1 MKVVIDV
8 SPLKSGHQFRGIGTY
23 TRNLIT
29 ALKKIDKKNEYE
41 LVDSP
46 QEAKTADIVHYPF
59 FDLFFHTLP
68 LVKRKKTVV
77 TIHDLTPLVF
87 PRHYPP
93 GIKGNIRFFVQ
104 KISLRGVKAIIT
116 DSQNSK
122 KDIVKFLAVPKSKI
136 HVVYLAPGKKFRK
149 LEIGIPEESREV
161 GNWKLEI
168 KQKYHLPD
176 TFVLYVGD
184 VNYNKN
190 VLTLVGA
197 CKKIKIPVVIVGK
210 QATQID
216 FDRTHPENQPLVQLI
231 KQYGN
236 DPQVI
241 RTGFIPEKD
250 LIGLYNL
257 ADVYCQPSLY
267 EGFGLSILEAMACGC
282 PVVAGKVS
290 SLPEICGK
298 AAILVAPADRVNIS
312 RGIFQVLENRNLR
325 AELVQKGFQQAK
337 KFSWQKTALATIK
350 IYEKVFNQ

>member
-23 TRNLIT
+23 TRNLIA

-46 QEAKTADIVHYPF
+46 QKAKAADIVHYPF
-59 FDLFFHTLP
+59 FDLFFLTLP

-93 GIKGNIRFFVQ
+93 GIKGNVRFFVQ
-104 KISLRGVKAIIT
+104 KISLRGAKAIIT

-122 KDIVKFLAVPKSKI
+122 KDIVRFLKI
-136 HVVYLAPGKKFRK
+136 PEKKVNVAYLAASPAFRQINLSASQSKKLKTKYK
-149 LEIGIPEESREV
+149 LPS
-161 GNWKLEI
+161 K
-168 KQKYHLPD
+168 
-176 TFVLYVGD
+176 FVLYVGD

-190 VLTLVGA
+190 VLALVGA

-241 RTGFIPEKD
+241 RTGFIPEED

-282 PVVAGKVS
+282 PVVASKIS
-290 SLPEICGK
+290 SLPEICGQ
-298 AAILVAPADRVNIS
+298 AAIFVTPADRVNIS
-312 RGIFQVLENRNLR
+312 RGISQVLENRNLR
-325 AELVQKGFQQAK
+325 LELVQKGFQQAK
-337 KFSWQKTALATIK
+337 KFSWQKTSLATIK